1 MFLLVYINYLYIFA
15 MSIRHKTK
23 FYIMK
28 INRTQINNLITLTS
42 KEIKKLEE
50 SRNTST
56 LSDVAIDEKIEEL
69 NALFSLLS
77 LEYFD
82 TIATDL
88 NVSTNYLKGISDILT
103 DVNENKL

>member
-1 MFLLVYINYLYIFA
+1 
-15 MSIRHKTK
+15 MSIRQKTK

-28 INRTQINNLITLTS
+28 ITSTQIKNLITLTNN
-42 KEIKKLEE
+42 ELKKLEA
-50 SRNTST
+50 SRNIST
-56 LSDVAIDEKIEEL
+56 LSDFELNKKIDEL

>member
-1 MFLLVYINYLYIFA
+1 

-56 LSDVAIDEKIEEL
+56 LSDVAIDEKIDEL
-69 NALFSLLS
+69 NVLFSLLS

-88 NVSTNYLKGISDILT
+88 KVSTDYLKGISDILT

>member
-1 MFLLVYINYLYIFA
+1 

-28 INRTQINNLITLTS
+28 ITSTQIKNLITLTNN
-42 KEIKKLEE
+42 ELKKLEE

>member
-1 MFLLVYINYLYIFA
+1 MLVYINYLHIFA

-23 FYIMK
+23 FYIME
-28 INRTQINNLITLTS
+28 ITSTQIKNLITLTNN
-42 KEIKKLEE
+42 ELKKLEA

-56 LSDVAIDEKIEEL
+56 LSDVALNEKIEEL

-82 TIATDL
+82 KIASNL
-88 NVSTNYLKGISDILT
+88 NASTERHLYYLKKLQE
-103 DVNENKL
+103 VKENKL

>member
-1 MFLLVYINYLYIFA
+1 MLLLLVYINYLHIFA

-56 LSDVAIDEKIEEL
+56 LSDVVIDEKIEEL

-77 LEYFD
+77 LEYFN
-82 TIATDL
+82 ILGDL
-88 NVSTNYLKGISDILT
+88 QICELEKII
-103 DVNENKL
+103 K

>member
-1 MFLLVYINYLYIFA
+1 
-15 MSIRHKTK
+15 
-23 FYIMK
+23 MK
-28 INRTQINNLITLTS
+28 ITSTQIKNLITLTNN
-42 KEIKKLEE
+42 ELKKLEA

-88 NVSTNYLKGISDILT
+88 NVSTNYLKGITDILT

>member
-1 MFLLVYINYLYIFA
+1 
-15 MSIRHKTK
+15 
-23 FYIMK
+23 MK
-28 INRTQINNLITLTS
+28 ITSTQIKNLITLTNN
-42 KEIKKLEE
+42 ELKKLEA
-50 SRNTST
+50 SRNIST

-77 LEYFD
+77 IEYFD

-88 NVSTNYLKGISDILT
+88 NVSTNYLKGITDILT

>member
-1 MFLLVYINYLYIFA
+1 
-15 MSIRHKTK
+15 
-23 FYIMK
+23 MK
-28 INRTQINNLITLTS
+28 ITSTQIKNLITLTNN
-42 KEIKKLEE
+42 ELKKLEA

-56 LSDVAIDEKIEEL
+56 LSDVAINEKIEEL

-103 DVNENKL
+103 DVKENKL

>member
-1 MFLLVYINYLYIFA
+1 
-15 MSIRHKTK
+15 
-23 FYIMK
+23 MK
-28 INRTQINNLITLTS
+28 ITSTQIKNLITLTNN
-42 KEIKKLEE
+42 ELKKLEA

-56 LSDVAIDEKIEEL
+56 LSDVAINEKIDEL

-77 LEYFD
+77 IQYFD

-88 NVSTNYLKGISDILT
+88 NVSTNYLKGIKDILT

>member
-1 MFLLVYINYLYIFA
+1 

-28 INRTQINNLITLTS
+28 INSTQIKNLITLTNN
-42 KEIKKLEE
+42 EIKKLEE

-56 LSDVAIDEKIEEL
+56 LSDVAINEKIEEL

-103 DVNENKL
+103 DVKENKL

>member
-1 MFLLVYINYLYIFA
+1 
-15 MSIRHKTK
+15 
-23 FYIMK
+23 MK
-28 INRTQINNLITLTS
+28 ITSTQIKNLITLTNN
-42 KEIKKLEE
+42 EIKKLEE

-56 LSDVAIDEKIEEL
+56 LSDVAINEKIEEL

>member
-1 MFLLVYINYLYIFA
+1 
-15 MSIRHKTK
+15 
-23 FYIMK
+23 MK
-28 INRTQINNLITLTS
+28 INSTQIKNLITLTNN
-42 KEIKKLEE
+42 EIKKLEE

-56 LSDVAIDEKIEEL
+56 LSDVAINEKIDEL

-88 NVSTNYLKGISDILT
+88 NVSTNYLKGITDILT
-103 DVNENKL
+103 DVKENKL

>member
-1 MFLLVYINYLYIFA
+1 

-50 SRNTST
+50 SRNTLT
-56 LSDVAIDEKIEEL
+56 LSDVVIDEKIEEL

-77 LEYFD
+77 LEYFN
-82 TIATDL
+82 ILGDL
-88 NVSTNYLKGISDILT
+88 QICELEKII
-103 DVNENKL
+103 K

>member
-1 MFLLVYINYLYIFA
+1 

-23 FYIMK
+23 IYKMK
-28 INRTQINNLITLTS
+28 ITSTQIKNLITLTNN
-42 KEIKKLEE
+42 EIKKLEE

-56 LSDVAIDEKIEEL
+56 LSDVAIDKKIDEL

-88 NVSTNYLKGISDILT
+88 KVSTDYLKGISDILT
-103 DVNENKL
+103 DVKENKL

>member
-1 MFLLVYINYLYIFA
+1 

-23 FYIMK
+23 IYKMK
-28 INRTQINNLITLTS
+28 ITSTQIKNLITLTNN
-42 KEIKKLEE
+42 ELKKLEA

-56 LSDVAIDEKIEEL
+56 LSDVAIDEKIDEL

>member
-1 MFLLVYINYLYIFA
+1 
-15 MSIRHKTK
+15 
-23 FYIMK
+23 MK

-77 LEYFD
+77 LEYFNILGD
-82 TIATDL
+82 LQICELEKIIKIYIKTI
-88 NVSTNYLKGISDILT
+88 LK
-103 DVNENKL
+103 KLIT

>member
-1 MFLLVYINYLYIFA
+1 
-15 MSIRHKTK
+15 
-23 FYIMK
+23 MK

>member
-1 MFLLVYINYLYIFA
+1 MLVYINYLYIFA

-23 FYIMK
+23 IYKMK
-28 INRTQINNLITLTS
+28 ITSTQIKNLITLTNN
-42 KEIKKLEE
+42 EIKKLKE

-56 LSDVAIDEKIEEL
+56 LSDVAIDKKIDEL

-88 NVSTNYLKGISDILT
+88 KVSTDYLKGISDILT
-103 DVNENKL
+103 DVKENKL

>member
-1 MFLLVYINYLYIFA
+1 

-23 FYIMK
+23 IYKMK
-28 INRTQINNLITLTS
+28 ITSTQIKNLITLTNN
-42 KEIKKLEE
+42 ELKKLEA
-50 SRNTST
+50 SRNIST

-77 LEYFD
+77 IEYFD

-88 NVSTNYLKGISDILT
+88 NVSTNYLKGITDILT